1 MVEYQILH
9 IEANGKANWYAICW
23 SNDMFHYRTD
33 TFQEMYSLMKDYGHF
48 NSPFVLNIDYTEAPP
63 LVIRTEEELAMALLT
78 L

>member
-1 MVEYQILH
+1 
-9 IEANGKANWYAICW
+9 
-23 SNDMFHYRTD
+23 MFHYRTD